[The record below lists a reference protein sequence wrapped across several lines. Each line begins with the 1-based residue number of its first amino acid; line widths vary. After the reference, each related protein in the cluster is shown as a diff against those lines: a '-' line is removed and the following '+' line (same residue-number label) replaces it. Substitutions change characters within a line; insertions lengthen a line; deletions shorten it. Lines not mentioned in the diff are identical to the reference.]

1 MNTEQSLQVL
11 KSVIDAAIAAGL
23 FKTCDQVL
31 QATTALQT
39 LAKEL
44 TPGS

>member
-1 MNTEQSLQVL
+1 MTNEQALQVL
-11 KSVIDAAIAAGL
+11 KQVIDAAIAAGL

-39 LAKEL
+39 IAKAL
-44 TPGS
+44 TPA

>member
-1 MNTEQSLQVL
+1 MTNEQALQAL
-11 KSVIDAAIAAGL
+11 KQVIDAATAAGL

-39 LAKEL
+39 LAKAL